1 MLMLLTWKT
10 LVIEHAQK
18 PIFRLYVYYLLWL
31 TVEYYKY
38 RMKLRRFGLFYLRSQ
53 GHVHICSSR
62 LICLCDKQIWSTRG
76 LSFSKRR

>member
-38 RMKLRRFGLFYLRSQ
+38 RMKLRRFGLFISGRKGMFIFVPLDLFFFCFLL
-53 GHVHICSSR
+53 HA
-62 LICLCDKQIWSTRG
+62 
-76 LSFSKRR
+76 